1 MPGYQVKFQTVTVGG
16 TDYLIRSLSDNLQY
30 SDADG
35 AAARLGIS
43 SASWPL
49 FGQVWPSARVLAA
62 AMNDFRLPGKRV
74 LEVGAGLALA
84 SLVVHKRHGDV
95 TASDIHPLSRSFLE
109 ENVRLNHLQP
119 LPYADGN
126 WLVDSPLLGRFDLI
140 IGSDVLYERNQPAV
154 LAAFIDRHSAPT
166 VEVLIVDPGR
176 GNRAGFRREMDSLGY
191 LRHESRADCVLE
203 GGEAYKGS
211 FLHFHRALAA

>member
-16 TDYLIRSLSDNLQY
+16 TDYLIRSLSDSLQY

-74 LEVGAGLALA
+74 LL
-84 SLVVHKRHGDV
+84 SL
-95 TASDIHPLSRSFLE
+95 IH
-109 ENVRLNHLQP
+109 
-119 LPYADGN
+119 
-126 WLVDSPLLGRFDLI
+126 I
-140 IGSDVLYERNQPAV
+140 
-154 LAAFIDRHSAPT
+154 
-166 VEVLIVDPGR
+166 
-176 GNRAGFRREMDSLGY
+176 
-191 LRHESRADCVLE
+191 
-203 GGEAYKGS
+203 
-211 FLHFHRALAA
+211 